1 MKNTPIPC
9 HIHSDSVMHHSYS
22 DGKLCFMRRFPGK
35 MPFVPVLKM
44 MITEK
49 QKLESL
55 L

>member
-1 MKNTPIPC
+1 MENTPTSC
-9 HIHSDSVMHHSYS
+9 HINSDSVMHNSYS

-35 MPFVPVLKM
+35 MPFVPVLNM

-49 QKLESL
+49 QQLERL